1 MNETM
6 NVTVFGKK
14 KTTKEGKNFTAYV
27 AQLNKVDG
35 STITASVKFR
45 EECGQPKLEECPIN
59 IIVEKEDAN
68 LAERNYVKDERTGE
82 EATAY
87 TLRISKW
94 KRSPEAYVDHSLDE
108 FE

>member
-1 MNETM
+1 MNLTI
-6 NVTVFGKK
+6 FGKK
-14 KTTKEGKNFTAYV
+14 KSTKEGKAFTAYV
-27 AQLNKVDG
+27 VRMKKKDG
-35 STITASVKFR
+35 SFLTASAKFR

-59 IIVEKEDAN
+59 IIVEKDDAN
-68 LAERNYVKDERTGE
+68 LAERIYVKDEKTGE

-87 TLRISKW
+87 TLWISKW